1 MVEVEVNGMWREVYD
16 LQDCIE
22 IVANEYNYDLADKI
36 NDLID
41 DQIKEHEKEMNELK
55 NEIWQLEQQLS
66 EYEE

>member
-1 MVEVEVNGMWREVYD
+1 MVEVNGMWREVYD

-22 IVANEYNYDLADKI
+22 IVANEYNYDLADKM

-41 DQIKEHEKEMNELK
+41 DQIKEHEKEMNELR
-55 NEIWQLEQQLS
+55 NEIWQLKQQLN

>member
-1 MVEVEVNGMWREVYD
+1 MVEVEVNGMYREVYD

-22 IVANEYNYDLADKI
+22 IVASEYNYDLADKM

-41 DQIKEHEKEMNELK
+41 DQIKEHEKEMNELR
-55 NEIWQLEQQLS
+55 NEIWQLKQQLS

>member
-1 MVEVEVNGMWREVYD
+1 MVEVEVNGMWHEVHD

-22 IVANEYNYDLADKI
+22 IVANKYNYDLADRM

-41 DQIKEHEKEMNELK
+41 DQIKKYEKEMNELR
-55 NEIWQLEQQLS
+55 NEIWQLKQQLS